1 MGYIK
6 RVWYSLTDYLR
17 YDFNYKHLLWFIP
30 SLVVLVYFMQPLAKE
45 QELLEDKGEAS
56 IYVEVEQAIAMAKG
70 YIGSEYVLN
79 GGHEEEL
86 WNSDVTEKE
95 LKTDTS
101 SFVRLA
107 YGSVGIDIGEGTTI
121 SYKEKFKGISKDLE
135 IGLLKRGDIIIDNNK
150 MGIALDKDT
159 YIGNLGS
166 GYGKRLTDGVQI
178 ASIKQ
183 SLLTEEVVVVSME
196 DIVSNKLY
204 TKIDSQLNVDFVGN
218 ISGKSIN
225 DLATELVSAEE
236 LENEIKVT
244 DGYYLFLIDSPEV
257 ENYVKLLKEYETLEN
272 SYPIY
277 YYDMSEGNVDGVE
290 LGKATYKALTGEDFD
305 LYSDYILCFVSEA
318 GVISEDLLTKEEKE
332 LRRIELNSNIN
343 ELFLYTTN
351 DLEFKF
357 KTNN

>member
-1 MGYIK
+1 MDAIK
-6 RVWYSLTDYLR
+6 GFWYRVTDYLR
-17 YDFNYKHLLWFIP
+17 YDFNYKHLLWVIP
-30 SLVVLVYFMQPLAKE
+30 SLLVVSYFLQPLAKE

-70 YIGSEYVLN
+70 YIGSGYVIN

-86 WNSDVTEKE
+86 WNSDVTGKE

-121 SYKEKFKGISKDLE
+121 SYKEKFKGISKGLE
-135 IGLLKRGDIIIDNNK
+135 TVKRGDLIIDKNK

-196 DIVSNKLY
+196 DIVRNKLY
-204 TKIDSQLNVDFVGN
+204 TKIDSQLNVDIVGN
-218 ISGKSIN
+218 ISGKSIT
-225 DLATELVSAEE
+225 DLVTELVSAEE
-236 LENEIKVT
+236 LETEIKVT
-244 DGYYLFLIDSPEV
+244 EGYYLFLIESPEV
-257 ENYVKLLKEYETLEN
+257 ADYVKLLKEYEKMEK

-277 YYDMSEGNVDGVE
+277 YYDMSEGNVEGVE
-290 LGKATYKALTGEDFD
+290 LGKATYKALTGDDFD
-305 LYSDYILCFVSEA
+305 LYSDYILCFVGED
-318 GVISEDLLTKEEKE
+318 GVSSEDLLTTEEKE
-332 LRRIELNSNIN
+332 LRRKEINLNIN
-343 ELFLYTTN
+343 ELFLYRPT
-351 DLEFKF
+351 DLEFK
-357 KTNN
+357 N